1 MGRGLRLYLDKA
13 HSLLGGQGQPFI
25 QDGGGSGVS
34 PAGTGPCR
42 PGPQGRAEVTQAPGS
57 HLSRLLLRSPSV
69 GPVRSQLLPPLQAPS
84 EGRLP
89 WHLSPC
95 CLLAQSPHPCRPVP
109 TGTEGQSLSS
119 SQPKELQ
126 PLLPPAFPQFPTC
139 RSMAALLPTPAASPS
154 RAPHFLR
161 THGGGAVRD
170 TGGSWEQQREDAGIE
185 SKRSG
190 LASRL
195 SPCGRMPS
203 SVSGAVLER
212 ASCGHCE
219 NDSG

>member
-161 THGGGAVRD
+161 THRGGGGEGYRRILGTAEGRCRNRVKEIWARIPAVTLRPHAFLCQW
-170 TGGSWEQQREDAGIE
+170 GCAGTCLL
-185 SKRSG
+185 RP
-190 LASRL
+190 L
-195 SPCGRMPS
+195 
-203 SVSGAVLER
+203 
-212 ASCGHCE
+212 
-219 NDSG
+219 